1 MISLPLIRYKPIHFF
16 TILTL
21 HIVRLYRGFEL
32 YQTHEIY
39 KEQMS
44 NWLIF
49 FFFGTEIKL
58 QIIQDFQIRLRDIS
72 SVLVYI
78 VQATGARMV
87 FCDLAY
93 PDKKLNNEHVIPK
106 VDNVIK

>member
-1 MISLPLIRYKPIHFF
+1 
-16 TILTL
+16 
-21 HIVRLYRGFEL
+21 
-32 YQTHEIY
+32 
-39 KEQMS
+39 MS

-93 PDKKLNNEHVIPK
+93 PDKKLNNEHVSQK
-106 VDNVIK
+106 LTML

>member
-1 MISLPLIRYKPIHFF
+1 MVDL
-16 TILTL
+16 
-21 HIVRLYRGFEL
+21 
-32 YQTHEIY
+32 
-39 KEQMS
+39 
-44 NWLIF
+44 

-58 QIIQDFQIRLRDIS
+58 QIIQDFQIGLRDIS

-93 PDKKLNNEHVIPK
+93 PDKKLNNEHVSQK
-106 VDNVIK
+106 LTML